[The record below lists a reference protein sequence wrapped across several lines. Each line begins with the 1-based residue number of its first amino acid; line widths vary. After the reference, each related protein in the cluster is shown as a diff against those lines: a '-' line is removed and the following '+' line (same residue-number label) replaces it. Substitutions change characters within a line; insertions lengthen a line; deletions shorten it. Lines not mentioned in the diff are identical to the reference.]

1 MPEVIA
7 SGAPENRK
15 WQIGPNRSGWL
26 GRKVPKL
33 IRVFCL
39 MVSNGD
45 RKRLPLRSKSLKWE
59 MGEMDAPFGLRLVT
73 PSYAGLPGLTSSAG
87 QILRHRV
94 PLRPGLT
101 CTLNPPTELALGP
114 EPFRGLLS
122 PGQGAFWPYRR
133 AKPMFTGVC
142 CVSGAYRSRSAVR
155 PRRPVSTNVYAAWHD
170 GTPPAIRRYFGC

>member
-1 MPEVIA
+1 
-7 SGAPENRK
+7 
-15 WQIGPNRSGWL
+15 
-26 GRKVPKL
+26 
-33 IRVFCL
+33 
-39 MVSNGD
+39 MVSNGA
-45 RKRLPLRSKSLKWE
+45 RKRLPFRSKSLKGE
-59 MGEMDAPFGLRLVT
+59 MGEMDAPFWLRLLT
-73 PSYAGLPGLTSSAG
+73 FGYARLRRATRID
-87 QILRHRV
+87 ILGWADFEARV

-170 GTPPAIRRYFGC
+170 GTPPAIRRYFGG